1 MPYCDD
7 CGCRMSNGICS
18 GCMEELYI
26 LENQAEDIE
35 FRPSDEFMQAAGEQQ
50 RRRNLRDVRGTE

>member
-7 CGCRMSNGICS
+7 CGCRTSNGVCS

-26 LENQAEDIE
+26 LENQAEFIE
-35 FRPSDEFMQAAGEQQ
+35 IPLSDEFMEAAALQRKRVSPPITQGEQ
-50 RRRNLRDVRGTE
+50 